1 MQISVSYQTLV
12 SDPGGCFI
20 SNTCS
25 GNVYQTEGITIRL
38 PLDKNTVNQ
47 KVAQSFKVDLI
58 LIFNW
63 VAALGVEINPNI
75 LIISSYS

>member
-1 MQISVSYQTLV
+1 MV

-20 SNTCS
+20 SYTCS
-25 GNVYQTEGITIRL
+25 GNVYQTEGIRL

-47 KVAQSFKVDLI
+47 KVEQSFKVDLI
-58 LIFNW
+58 FIFNW

-75 LIISSYS
+75 LIISGYS